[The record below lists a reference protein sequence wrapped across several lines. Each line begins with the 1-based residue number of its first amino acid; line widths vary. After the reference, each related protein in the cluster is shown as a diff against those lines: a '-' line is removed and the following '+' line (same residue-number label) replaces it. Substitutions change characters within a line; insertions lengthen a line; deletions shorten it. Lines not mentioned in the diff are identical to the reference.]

1 MDLPI
6 TDEELKMVKMNMEQT
21 LNVYTSSQYNQEV
34 EELVERTGMNYL
46 DAILHHA
53 DENKLESE
61 TIAKLINANLKMKL
75 REEAEQLHYL
85 PKTAK
90 LPI

>member
-1 MDLPI
+1 
-6 TDEELKMVKMNMEQT
+6 MEQY
-21 LNVYTSSQYNQEV
+21 LNVYTSAEYNSEI
-34 EELVERTGMNYL
+34 EELVERSKMKYL

-53 DENKLESE
+53 QKNNLESE
-61 TIAKLINANLKMKL
+61 TIAKLINANIKMKL
-75 REEAEQLHYL
+75 REEAEQLHFL

>member
-1 MDLPI
+1 
-6 TDEELKMVKMNMEQT
+6 MVKMNMEQT

-34 EELVERTGMNYL
+34 EELVERTGMKYL

-75 REEAEQLHYL
+75 REEAEQLHFL

-90 LPI
+90 LPR

>member
-1 MDLPI
+1 
-6 TDEELKMVKMNMEQT
+6 MEQK
-21 LNVYTSSQYNQEV
+21 LKVYTSSQYNQEV
-34 EELVERTGMNYL
+34 
-46 DAILHHA
+46 

-75 REEAEQLHYL
+75 REEAEQLHFL

>member
-1 MDLPI
+1 
-6 TDEELKMVKMNMEQT
+6 MVKMNMEQT

-34 EELVERTGMNYL
+34 EELVERTGMKYL
-46 DAILHHA
+46 DAILQHA

-75 REEAEQLHYL
+75 REEAEKLHFL

>member
-1 MDLPI
+1 
-6 TDEELKMVKMNMEQT
+6 MVKMNMEQT
-21 LNVYTSSQYNQEV
+21 LNVYTSSHYNQEV
-34 EELVERTGMNYL
+34 EELVERTGMKYL
-46 DAILHHA
+46 DAMIHHA

-75 REEAEQLHYL
+75 REEAEKLHFL